1 MPHLILFEDDTNTFM
16 AYHNINNLISYI
28 NFELQAINEWFQIS
42 KMSLH
47 VNKTNFVLLMSPKTL
62 WSAFD
67 EKILINGMHIKQ
79 VWSAKLLGV
88 YLDEHLT
95 LSDHIWTDMG
105 KVSKTCSILNK
116 LNLQPTQSITLFST
130 QDNK

>member
-62 WSAFD
+62 
-67 EKILINGMHIKQ
+67 
-79 VWSAKLLGV
+79 
-88 YLDEHLT
+88 
-95 LSDHIWTDMG
+95 
-105 KVSKTCSILNK
+105 
-116 LNLQPTQSITLFST
+116 
-130 QDNK
+130 